1 MCESKTLKARR
12 FWQVLDC
19 KYFFYSIKTISI
31 LLIFGIIFGL
41 TYQLS
46 NIAKAEITY
55 SELNGEISLESRYFF
70 KDPINNIQQN
80 KNLSLVAKP
89 EVYLENNSG
98 TSLTITPFFRFDE
111 SDSHRT
117 HWDLREAYAMLYG
130 DLESSQWEIR
140 IGFDKVFWGVTESFH
155 LIDIINQSD
164 VVEDPSLEEKL
175 GQPMIHGTWVSN
187 LGNFEAFLLPYFR
200 ERTFLGQRS
209 RLRNNLVVD
218 SQQTNYESA
227 SGRNHLDLAMRYS
240 NTFELFDIGLSMF
253 DGTNRSPTL
262 SFGLDRGGSLVL
274 IPTYAQIRQY
284 STDTQV
290 TLESWLLKFE
300 GYWRNGEKNRELIE
314 QDYAAFISG
323 FEYTQYAPFNSKA
336 ELAFI
341 GEFLWDSR
349 GKNSLSAFEND
360 FFSALRIAINDVNST
375 EILIGYMQDLD
386 ESSRS
391 FAFEL
396 GRRINDQWFIEFNST
411 LFSNLVSRDLQF
423 PLRRDNFAE
432 LTLNYSF

>member
-1 MCESKTLKARR
+1 
-12 FWQVLDC
+12 
-19 KYFFYSIKTISI
+19 
-31 LLIFGIIFGL
+31 
-41 TYQLS
+41 
-46 NIAKAEITY
+46 
-55 SELNGEISLESRYFF
+55 
-70 KDPINNIQQN
+70 
-80 KNLSLVAKP
+80 
-89 EVYLENNSG
+89 
-98 TSLTITPFFRFDE
+98 
-111 SDSHRT
+111 
-117 HWDLREAYAMLYG
+117 
-130 DLESSQWEIR
+130 
-140 IGFDKVFWGVTESFH
+140 
-155 LIDIINQSD
+155 
-164 VVEDPSLEEKL
+164 
-175 GQPMIHGTWVSN
+175 
-187 LGNFEAFLLPYFR
+187 
-200 ERTFLGQRS
+200 
-209 RLRNNLVVD
+209 
-218 SQQTNYESA
+218 
-227 SGRNHLDLAMRYS
+227 
-240 NTFELFDIGLSMF
+240 MF

-274 IPTYAQIRQY
+274 IPTYEQIRQY